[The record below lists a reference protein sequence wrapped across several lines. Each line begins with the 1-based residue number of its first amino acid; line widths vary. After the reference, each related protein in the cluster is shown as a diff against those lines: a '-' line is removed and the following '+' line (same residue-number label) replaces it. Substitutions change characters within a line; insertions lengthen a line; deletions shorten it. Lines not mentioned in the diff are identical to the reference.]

1 MTFTR
6 RKKSPPGASEKSG
19 RSYVVSVRLNEE
31 QYQTVQESCRK
42 SGRKLSDF
50 WRHALLN
57 AKVMAVATPDDMA
70 ILRQIGSMANN
81 LNQLAKK
88 ANEAGFKLVE
98 WSLKGLS
105 KEIKRF
111 IRGCRMIGG
120 IMFFRLRGVCTRAE
134 REKQRGTSALFRG
147 SADRHAERYYRRF

>member
-6 RKKSPPGASEKSG
+6 RKKSPPGVIEKSG
-19 RSYVVSVRLNEE
+19 KSYVVSVRLNEE
-31 QYQTVQESCRK
+31 QYQTVQENCRK

-57 AKVMAVATPDDMA
+57 AKVTAIATPEDMS

-105 KEIKRF
+105 KEIKSLYT
-111 IRGCRMIGG
+111 
-120 IMFFRLRGVCTRAE
+120 RL
-134 REKQRGTSALFRG
+134 SY
-147 SADRHAERYYRRF
+147 DWRHH

>member
-1 MTFTR
+1 MAKPSATPVSGYSVAT
-6 RKKSPPGASEKSG
+6 EKSG
-19 RSYVVSVRLNEE
+19 KSYVVSVRLNED
-31 QYQTVQESCRK
+31 QYQTVQENCRK
-42 SGRKLSDF
+42 SGRKMSDF

-57 AKVMAVATPDDMA
+57 AKVTAVATPDDMA

-105 KEIKRF
+105 KEIKTLYT
-111 IRGCRMIGG
+111 
-120 IMFFRLRGVCTRAE
+120 RL
-134 REKQRGTSALFRG
+134 SY
-147 SADRHAERYYRRF
+147 DWRHN

>member
-6 RKKSPPGASEKSG
+6 RKKAPQGVTEKSG
-19 RSYVVSVRLNEE
+19 KSYVVSVRLNED
-31 QYQTVQESCRK
+31 QYQTVQENCRK
-42 SGRKLSDF
+42 SGRKMSDF

-57 AKVMAVATPDDMA
+57 AKVTAVATPDDMA

-98 WSLKGLS
+98 WSLKGMS
-105 KEIKRF
+105 KEIKTLYT
-111 IRGCRMIGG
+111 
-120 IMFFRLRGVCTRAE
+120 RL
-134 REKQRGTSALFRG
+134 SY
-147 SADRHAERYYRRF
+147 DWRHN

>member
-1 MTFTR
+1 MTFQ
-6 RKKSPPGASEKSG
+6 KKKKAPPGATEKSG
-19 RSYVVSVRLNEE
+19 KSYVVSVRLNEE
-31 QYQTVQESCRK
+31 QYQTVQENCRK

-57 AKVMAVATPDDMA
+57 AKVTAVATPDDMA

-105 KEIKRF
+105 KEIKTLYT
-111 IRGCRMIGG
+111 
-120 IMFFRLRGVCTRAE
+120 RL
-134 REKQRGTSALFRG
+134 SY
-147 SADRHAERYYRRF
+147 DWRHN

>member
-1 MTFTR
+1 M
-6 RKKSPPGASEKSG
+6 
-19 RSYVVSVRLNEE
+19 
-31 QYQTVQESCRK
+31 QEYCRK

-57 AKVMAVATPDDMA
+57 AKVTAVATPEDMA

-98 WSLKGLS
+98 WSLKGMS
-105 KEIKRF
+105 KEIKTLYT
-111 IRGCRMIGG
+111 
-120 IMFFRLRGVCTRAE
+120 RL
-134 REKQRGTSALFRG
+134 SY
-147 SADRHAERYYRRF
+147 D

>member
-1 MTFTR
+1 MTFTK
-6 RKKSPPGASEKSG
+6 RKNAPPGATEKSG
-19 RSYVVSVRLNEE
+19 KSYVVSVRLNEE
-31 QYQTVQESCRK
+31 QYQTVQENCRK

-57 AKVMAVATPDDMA
+57 AKVTAVATPEDMA

-88 ANEAGFKLVE
+88 ANEAGFKLME

-105 KEIKRF
+105 KEIKTLYT
-111 IRGCRMIGG
+111 
-120 IMFFRLRGVCTRAE
+120 RL
-134 REKQRGTSALFRG
+134 SY
-147 SADRHAERYYRRF
+147 DWRHN

>member
-6 RKKSPPGASEKSG
+6 RKKSLPGAIEKSG
-19 RSYVVSVRLNEE
+19 KSYVVSVRLNEE
-31 QYQTVQESCRK
+31 QYRTVQENCRK

-57 AKVMAVATPDDMA
+57 AKVTAIATSEDMS

-105 KEIKRF
+105 KEIKSLYT
-111 IRGCRMIGG
+111 
-120 IMFFRLRGVCTRAE
+120 RL
-134 REKQRGTSALFRG
+134 SH
-147 SADRHAERYYRRF
+147 DWRHN

>member
-1 MTFTR
+1 MESVPDGHNVESQNPKTMTFTR

-19 RSYVVSVRLNEE
+19 KSYVVSVRLNEE
-31 QYQTVQESCRK
+31 QYKTVQEYCRK

-57 AKVMAVATPDDMA
+57 AKVTAIATPDDMA

-105 KEIKRF
+105 KEIKTLYT
-111 IRGCRMIGG
+111 
-120 IMFFRLRGVCTRAE
+120 RL
-134 REKQRGTSALFRG
+134 SY
-147 SADRHAERYYRRF
+147 DWRHN